1 MLGSKSI
8 LRRGWIIDFDI
19 NVSLEKILFDE
30 NDNESIVDLE
40 SVN

>member
-8 LRRGWIIDFDI
+8 LTRGWIIDFDI
-19 NVSLEKILFDE
+19 NVSLEKFLFDE